1 VRGSRLSASAGKIDS
16 KQEQRLAK
24 KEKYLVGL
32 DIGSTKTCALIA
44 EIADEQVKFLALGA
58 AESKGLRKGLIVNLD
73 STVSSIRRAVE
84 EAESVANVPVDSAV
98 IGVAGGHVRG
108 INSRGGITLGQRA
121 RDIERDDVRRAIDA
135 ARNITLPDDREVLH
149 VLPHE
154 FIVDAQDGIRDAI
167 GMVGQKLSVNVH
179 LVTSSVAAT
188 QNLVT
193 AANKAGI
200 LINDTVL
207 EPLASAESCLTQDER
222 DLGCCLLDIGGG
234 TTELIVYGGG
244 VVRHTGAVPVGGD
257 HFTNDLAVGLR
268 TPIPEA
274 EKIKRRHG
282 YAASSFLKEGGAI
295 EIASVGD
302 RPPRNIFAHMLTD
315 IIEPRSMELL
325 ALIRDDL
332 QRAGLDGQIPAGFVL
347 AGGGALLRGLDELAE
362 QAFHLPVRIAEPKG
376 LADLPEQVAQ
386 PEYATVV
393 GLVLYGAKMRRSAP
407 QRVGNLVSKLK
418 SMFAGA
424 S

>member
-1 VRGSRLSASAGKIDS
+1 M
-16 KQEQRLAK
+16 AK
-24 KEKYLVGL
+24 KDRYIIAL
-32 DIGSTKTCALIA
+32 DVGSTKTCALIA
-44 EIADEQVKFLALGA
+44 EIDDEQVKFLSLGA

-84 EAESVANVPVDSAV
+84 EAEGVANVPVESAV
-98 IGVAGGHVRG
+98 IGVAGSHVRG
-108 INSRGGITLGQRA
+108 VNSRGGVTLGNRA
-121 RDIERDDVRRAIDA
+121 RDIDRDDVRRAIDA
-135 ARNITLPDDREVLH
+135 ARNISLPEDREVLH

-154 FIVDAQDGIRDAI
+154 FMVDAQDGIRDAI
-167 GMVGQKLSVNVH
+167 GMVGHRLEANVH
-179 LVTSSVAAT
+179 LVTSSIAAT

-193 AANKAGI
+193 AANRAGI
-200 LINDTVL
+200 LVNDTVL

-282 YAASSFLKEGGAI
+282 CAATSLLHEDTSI

-302 RPPRNIFAHMLTD
+302 RPPRTIFARMLTD
-315 IIEPRSMELL
+315 IIEPRTMELL
-325 ALIRDDL
+325 SLIREDL
-332 QRAGLDGQIPAGFVL
+332 RRAGLDRQIPAGFVL
-347 AGGGALLRGLDELAE
+347 AGGGARLNGLVELAE
-362 QAFHLPVRIAEPKG
+362 QTFHLPVRVAEPKG

-393 GLVLYGAKMRRSAP
+393 GLVIYGAKTRRNAQ
-407 QRVGNLVSKLK
+407 QRAGNIVSKLK

>member
-1 VRGSRLSASAGKIDS
+1 
-16 KQEQRLAK
+16 LAK
-24 KEKYLVGL
+24 KDKYLVGL

-44 EIADEQVKFLALGA
+44 EIDEEQVKFLALGA

-84 EAESVANVPVDSAV
+84 EAEGVAGVPVESAL

-108 INSRGGITLGQRA
+108 VNSRGSVTLGHRP

-135 ARNITLPDDREVLH
+135 ARNITLPEDREVLH

-154 FIVDAQDGIRDAI
+154 FIVDAQVGIRDAI
-167 GMVGQKLSVNVH
+167 GMVGRRLEANVH

-193 AANKAGI
+193 AANRAGI
-200 LINDTVL
+200 LISDTVL

-234 TTELIVYGGG
+234 TTELLVYGGG
-244 VVRHTGAVPVGGD
+244 VVRHTSAVPVGGD

-274 EKIKRRHG
+274 EKIKRKHG
-282 YAASSFLKEGGAI
+282 CVSASFLLEDTGI

-302 RPPRNIFAHMLTD
+302 RPPRTIFPRMLTD
-315 IIEPRSMELL
+315 IIEPRAMELL
-325 ALIRDDL
+325 SLIRDDL
-332 QRAGLDGQIPAGFVL
+332 QRGGLDGQIPAGFVL
-347 AGGGALLRGLDELAE
+347 AGGGARMHGLDEMAE
-362 QAFHLPVRIAEPKG
+362 HAFHLPVRIAEPKG
-376 LADLPEQVAQ
+376 LADLPELVAQ

-393 GLVLYGAKMRRSAP
+393 GLVMYGAKARRTAP
-407 QRVGNLVSKLK
+407 QRPGNLVSKLK
-418 SMFAGA
+418 AMFAGA

>member
-1 VRGSRLSASAGKIDS
+1 M
-16 KQEQRLAK
+16 AK
-24 KEKYLVGL
+24 REKYLIGL

-44 EIADEQVKFLALGA
+44 EIDEEQVKFLALGA

-84 EAESVANVPVDSAV
+84 EAEGVANVPVESAV
-98 IGVAGGHVRG
+98 IGVAGSHVRG
-108 INSRGGITLGQRA
+108 VNSRGGVTLGQRG
-121 RDIERDDVRRAIDA
+121 RDIEREDVRRAIDA
-135 ARNITLPDDREVLH
+135 ARNITLPEDREVLH

-154 FIVDAQDGIRDAI
+154 FLVDAQEGIRDPI
-167 GMVGQKLSVNVH
+167 GMLGQRLEANVH

-193 AANKAGI
+193 AANRAGI
-200 LINDTVL
+200 LISDTVL

-222 DLGCCLLDIGGG
+222 ELGCCLLDIGGG

-268 TPIPEA
+268 TPIPDA
-274 EKIKRRHG
+274 ERIKRHHG
-282 YAASSFLKEGGAI
+282 CASAALLREDGAI

-302 RPPRNIFAHMLTD
+302 RPPRTIFSRMLTD
-315 IIEPRSMELL
+315 IIEPRAQEFL

-332 QRAGLDGQIPAGFVL
+332 QRAGLDRQIPAGFIL
-347 AGGGALLRGLDELAE
+347 AGGGAKLYGLIELAE
-362 QAFHLPVRIAEPKG
+362 QYFHLPVRIAEPKG

-393 GLVLYGAKMRRSAP
+393 GLVMYGAKARRSAP
-407 QRVGNLVSKLK
+407 QRSGNLVSKLK

-424 S
+424 P

>member
-1 VRGSRLSASAGKIDS
+1 V
-16 KQEQRLAK
+16 AK
-24 KEKYLVGL
+24 KDKYLIGL
-32 DIGSTKTCALIA
+32 DIGSTKTCVLIA
-44 EIADEQVKFLALGA
+44 EIDDQQVRFLALGA

-84 EAESVANVPVDSAV
+84 EAESVANVPVESAL
-98 IGVAGGHVRG
+98 IGVAGSHVKG
-108 INSRGGITLGQRA
+108 VNSRGGITLGNRA
-121 RDIERDDVRRAIDA
+121 RDIERDDVRRAIDTS
-135 ARNITLPDDREVLH
+135 RNISLPVDREVLH

-167 GMVGQKLSVNVH
+167 GMVGHRLEANVH

-200 LINDTVL
+200 LISDTVL
-207 EPLASAESCLTQDER
+207 EPLAAAESCLTQDER
-222 DLGCCLLDIGGG
+222 DMGCCLLDIGGG

-274 EKIKRRHG
+274 ERIKHRHTC
-282 YAASSFLKEGGAI
+282 AAAKYLSEDTAI

-302 RPPRNIFAHMLTD
+302 RPPRTIFARMLTD
-315 IIEPRSMELL
+315 IIEPRANEFL
-325 ALIRDDL
+325 ALIRDEL
-332 QRAGLDGQIPAGFVL
+332 QRAGMLGQIPAGFIL
-347 AGGGALLRGLDELAE
+347 AGGGARLNGLGELAE
-362 QAFHLPVRIAEPKG
+362 DTFHLPVRLAEPKG
-376 LADLPEQVAQ
+376 LVDLPEQVAQ

-393 GLVLYGAKMRRSAP
+393 GLVMYAAKARRTQP
-407 QRVGNLVSKLK
+407 QRAGNMMSKLK
-418 SMFAGA
+418 AMFAGA

>member
-1 VRGSRLSASAGKIDS
+1 LS
-16 KQEQRLAK
+16 K
-24 KEKYLVGL
+24 KDRYIIGL
-32 DIGSTKTCALIA
+32 DVGSTKTCALIA
-44 EIADEQVKFLALGA
+44 EVDGEQVRFLALGA

-84 EAESVANVPVDSAV
+84 EAEGVANVPVEAAV

-108 INSRGGITLGQRA
+108 VNSRGGVTLGNRA
-121 RDIERDDVRRAIDA
+121 RDIERDDVRRAVDA
-135 ARNITLPDDREVLH
+135 ARNITLPEDREVLH

-154 FIVDAQDGIRDAI
+154 FMVDAQDGIRDAI
-167 GMVGQKLSVNVH
+167 GMVGQRLEANVH
-179 LVTSSVAAT
+179 LVTSSIAAT

-193 AANKAGI
+193 AANRAGI
-200 LINDTVL
+200 LVNDTVL
-207 EPLASAESCLTQDER
+207 EPLASAEACLTQDER

-234 TTELIVYGGG
+234 TSELIVYGGG
-244 VVRHTGAVPVGGD
+244 VVRHTSAVPVGGD

-282 YAASSFLKEGGAI
+282 CAASSLLHEETSI

-302 RPPRNIFAHMLTD
+302 RPPRTIFVRMLTD
-315 IIEPRSMELL
+315 ILEPRAMELL

-332 QRAGLDGQIPAGFVL
+332 RRAGLDGQIPAGFVL
-347 AGGGALLRGLDELAE
+347 AGGGARLDGLIDLAE
-362 QAFHLPVRIAEPKG
+362 QSFHLPVRIAEPKG

-393 GLVLYGAKMRRSAP
+393 GLVMYGAKTRRNAP
-407 QRVGNLVSKLK
+407 QRAGNLVSKLK

>member
-1 VRGSRLSASAGKIDS
+1 MS
-16 KQEQRLAK
+16 KK
-24 KEKYLVGL
+24 DKYLVGL
-32 DIGSTKTCALIA
+32 DIGSTKTCVLIA
-44 EIADEQVKFLALGA
+44 EVDGEQVRFLALGA

-84 EAESVANVPVDSAV
+84 EAEGVANVPVEAAV
-98 IGVAGGHVRG
+98 IGVAGNHVRG
-108 INSRGGITLGQRA
+108 VNSRGGVTLGNRG
-121 RDIERDDVRRAIDA
+121 RDIEREDVRRTIDA
-135 ARNITLPDDREVLH
+135 ARNIRLPEDREVLH

-154 FIVDAQDGIRDAI
+154 FLVDAQEGIRDPV
-167 GMVGQKLSVNVH
+167 GMVGQRLEANVH
-179 LVTSSVAAT
+179 LVTSSIAAT

-193 AANKAGI
+193 AANRAGI
-200 LINDTVL
+200 LISDTVL
-207 EPLASAESCLTQDER
+207 EPLASAEACLTQDER

-234 TTELIVYGGG
+234 TTEVIVYGGG
-244 VVRHTGAVPVGGD
+244 VVRHTSAIAVGGD

-274 EKIKRRHG
+274 ERIKRHHG
-282 YAASSFLKEGGAI
+282 CAAPSLLQEDSAI
-295 EIASVGD
+295 EIASVGE
-302 RPPRNIFAHMLTD
+302 RPPRTVFTRMLTD
-315 IIEPRSMELL
+315 ILEPRANELL

-332 QRAGLDGQIPAGFVL
+332 QRAGLDKQIPAGFVL
-347 AGGGALLRGLDELAE
+347 AGGGAKLHGLIELAE
-362 QAFHLPVRIAEPKG
+362 QSFHLPMRIAEPKG

-393 GLVLYGAKMRRSAP
+393 GLVMYGAKARRSGP
-407 QRVGNLVSKLK
+407 QRSGNLVSKLK

>member
-1 VRGSRLSASAGKIDS
+1 LV
-16 KQEQRLAK
+16 K
-24 KEKYLVGL
+24 KDKYLVGL

-44 EIADEQVKFLALGA
+44 EIDEEQVKFLALGA

-84 EAESVANVPVDSAV
+84 EAEGVAGVPVESAV

-108 INSRGGITLGQRA
+108 VNSRGGVTLGHRA
-121 RDIERDDVRRAIDA
+121 RDIERHDVRRAIDA
-135 ARNITLPDDREVLH
+135 ARNITLPEDREVLH

-154 FIVDAQDGIRDAI
+154 FIVDAQVGIRDAI
-167 GMVGQKLSVNVH
+167 GMVGQRLEANVH

-193 AANKAGI
+193 AANRAGI
-200 LINDTVL
+200 LISDTVL

-234 TTELIVYGGG
+234 TTEILVYGGG
-244 VVRHTGAVPVGGD
+244 VVRHTSVVPIGGD

-274 EKIKRRHG
+274 EKIKRKHG
-282 YAASSFLKEGGAI
+282 CVSASFLLEDTAI

-302 RPPRNIFAHMLTD
+302 RPPRTIFARMLTD
-315 IIEPRSMELL
+315 IIEPRALELL
-325 ALIRDDL
+325 SLIRDDL

-347 AGGGALLRGLDELAE
+347 AGGGARLRGLDEMAE
-362 QAFHLPVRIAEPKG
+362 HGFHLPVRIAEPKG
-376 LADLPEQVAQ
+376 LADLPELVAQ

-393 GLVLYGAKMRRSAP
+393 GLVVYGAKARRTAP
-407 QRVGNLVSKLK
+407 QRAGNFVAKLK
-418 SMFAGA
+418 AMFAGA

>member
-1 VRGSRLSASAGKIDS
+1 MS
-16 KQEQRLAK
+16 KKDR
-24 KEKYLVGL
+24 YIIGL
-32 DIGSTKTCALIA
+32 DVGSTKTCALIA
-44 EIADEQVKFLALGA
+44 EVDDEQVKFLALGA

-84 EAESVANVPVDSAV
+84 EAEGVANVPVESAV
-98 IGVAGGHVRG
+98 IGVAGSHVRG
-108 INSRGGITLGQRA
+108 VNSRGGVTLGNRA
-121 RDIERDDVRRAIDA
+121 RDIERDDVRRAVDA
-135 ARNITLPDDREVLH
+135 ARNITLPEDREVLH

-154 FIVDAQDGIRDAI
+154 FRVDAQDGIRDAV
-167 GMVGQKLSVNVH
+167 GMVGQRLEANVH
-179 LVTSSVAAT
+179 LVTSSIAAT

-193 AANKAGI
+193 AANRAGI
-200 LINDTVL
+200 LVNDTVL

-244 VVRHTGAVPVGGD
+244 VVRHTSAVPVGGD

-282 YAASSFLKEGGAI
+282 WAASALLHEDTSI

-302 RPPRNIFAHMLTD
+302 RPPRTIFARMLTD
-315 IIEPRSMELL
+315 IIEPRAMELL
-325 ALIRDDL
+325 ALIREDL
-332 QRAGLDGQIPAGFVL
+332 QRAGLDRQIPAGFVL
-347 AGGGALLRGLDELAE
+347 AGGGARLNGLIDLAE
-362 QAFHLPVRIAEPKG
+362 DSFHLPVRIAEPKG

-393 GLVLYGAKMRRSAP
+393 GLVMYGAKTRRNAP
-407 QRVGNLVSKLK
+407 QRAGNLVSKLK

>member
-1 VRGSRLSASAGKIDS
+1 V
-16 KQEQRLAK
+16 
-24 KEKYLVGL
+24 
-32 DIGSTKTCALIA
+32 
-44 EIADEQVKFLALGA
+44 
-58 AESKGLRKGLIVNLD
+58 
-73 STVSSIRRAVE
+73 RRAV
-84 EAESVANVPVDSAV
+84 
-98 IGVAGGHVRG
+98 
-108 INSRGGITLGQRA
+108 
-121 RDIERDDVRRAIDA
+121 DA
-135 ARNITLPDDREVLH
+135 ARNITLPEDREVLH

-154 FIVDAQDGIRDAI
+154 FMVDAQTGIRDAI
-167 GMVGQKLSVNVH
+167 GMVGHRLETNIH

-200 LINDTVL
+200 LISDTVL

-222 DLGCCLLDIGGG
+222 DLGCALLDIGGG
-234 TTELIVYGGG
+234 TTEVIVYGGG
-244 VVRHTGAVPVGGD
+244 VVRHTSAVAIGGD

-274 EKIKRRHG
+274 ERIKRRHG
-282 YAASSFLKEGGAI
+282 CAASAFMKKEEGSI

-302 RPPRNIFAHMLTD
+302 RPPRTIFAHMLTD
-315 IIEPRSMELL
+315 IIEPRAMELL
-325 ALIRDDL
+325 SLIRDDL

-347 AGGGALLRGLDELAE
+347 AGGGARLHGLEELTE
-362 QAFHLPVRIAEPKG
+362 QSFHLPVRVAEPKG

-393 GLVLYGAKMRRSAP
+393 GLVLYGARARRNSP
-407 QRVGNLVSKLK
+407 QRAGNLVSKLK
-418 SMFAGA
+418 AMFAGA

>member
-1 VRGSRLSASAGKIDS
+1 M
-16 KQEQRLAK
+16 AK
-24 KEKYLVGL
+24 KDKYLVGL
-32 DIGSTKTCALIA
+32 DIGSTKTSVLIA
-44 EIADEQVKFLALGA
+44 EVEGDLVRFLALGA

-84 EAESVANVPVDSAV
+84 EAESVANVPVEEAL

-108 INSRGGITLGQRA
+108 VNSCGGITLGQRP
-121 RDIERDDVRRAIDA
+121 RDIEREDVRRAVDA
-135 ARNITLPDDREVLH
+135 ARNISLPDDREVLH

-154 FIVDAQDGIRDAI
+154 FMVDAQNGIRDAV
-167 GMVGQKLSVNVH
+167 GMVGQRLEVNVH

-200 LINDTVL
+200 LISDTVL

-234 TTELIVYGGG
+234 TTELIVFGGG
-244 VVRHTGAVPVGGD
+244 VVRHTSAVAIGGD

-268 TPIPEA
+268 TPTPEA
-274 EKIKRRHG
+274 ERIKRHHG
-282 YAASSFLKEGGAI
+282 CAASAFMKEDGAI

-302 RPPRNIFAHMLTD
+302 RPPRTIFAHMLTD
-315 IIEPRSMELL
+315 IIEPRAMELL
-325 ALIRDDL
+325 SLIRDDL

-347 AGGGALLRGLDELAE
+347 AGGGARLHALAELAE
-362 QAFHLPVRIAEPKG
+362 ESFRLPMRVAEPKG

-393 GLVLYGAKMRRSAP
+393 GLVLCGAKARRSAP
-407 QRVGNLVSKLK
+407 QRSGNFVSKLK
-418 SMFAGA
+418 AMFAGA

>member
-1 VRGSRLSASAGKIDS
+1 MS
-16 KQEQRLAK
+16 KKDR
-24 KEKYLVGL
+24 YIVGL
-32 DIGSTKTCALIA
+32 DIGSTKTCAMIA
-44 EIADEQVKFLALGA
+44 EIDDEQVNFLALGA

-84 EAESVANVPVDSAV
+84 EAESVANVPVESAV
-98 IGVAGGHVRG
+98 IGVAGNHVRG
-108 INSRGGITLGQRA
+108 VNSRGGITLGSRP
-121 RDIERDDVRRAIDA
+121 RDIEREDVRRAIDA
-135 ARNITLPDDREVLH
+135 ARNISLPDDREVLH

-154 FIVDAQDGIRDAI
+154 FRVDVQDGIRDAI
-167 GMVGQKLSVNVH
+167 GMIGHRLEANVH
-179 LVTSSVAAT
+179 VVTSSVAAT

-200 LINDTVL
+200 LISDTVL

-244 VVRHTGAVPVGGD
+244 VVRHTSAVPIGGD

-274 EKIKRRHG
+274 EKVKRRNG
-282 YAASSFLKEGGAI
+282 CATSDLLREDGAI

-302 RPPRNIFAHMLTD
+302 RPKRMIFARALTD
-315 IIEPRSMELL
+315 IIEPRAMELL
-325 ALIRDDL
+325 AMIRDDL
-332 QRAGLDGQIPAGFVL
+332 RRAGLESQIPAGFVL
-347 AGGGALLRGLDELAE
+347 CGGGARLYGLDELIE
-362 QAFHLPVRIAEPKG
+362 QSLRLPVRIAEPKG
-376 LADLPEQVAQ
+376 LAGLPEQVAQ
-386 PEYATVV
+386 PEYATVI
-393 GLVLYGAKMRRSAP
+393 GLVMYGAKARRNTP
-407 QRVGNLVSKLK
+407 QRAGNLVSKLK
-418 SMFAGA
+418 AMFAGA

>member
-1 VRGSRLSASAGKIDS
+1 LS
-16 KQEQRLAK
+16 K
-24 KEKYLVGL
+24 KDRYIIGL
-32 DIGSTKTCALIA
+32 DVGSTKTCALIA
-44 EIADEQVKFLALGA
+44 EVDGEQVRFLALGA

-84 EAESVANVPVDSAV
+84 EAEGVANVPVEAALV
-98 IGVAGGHVRG
+98 GVAGGHVRG
-108 INSRGGITLGQRA
+108 VNSRGGVTLGTRA
-121 RDIERDDVRRAIDA
+121 RDIERDDVRRAVDA
-135 ARNITLPDDREVLH
+135 ARNIALPEDREVLH

-154 FIVDAQDGIRDAI
+154 FMVDAQDGIRDAI
-167 GMVGQKLSVNVH
+167 GMVGQRLEANVH
-179 LVTSSVAAT
+179 LVTSSIAAT

-193 AANKAGI
+193 AANRAGI
-200 LINDTVL
+200 LVNDTVL
-207 EPLASAESCLTQDER
+207 EPLASAEACLTQDER

-244 VVRHTGAVPVGGD
+244 VVRHTSAVPVGGD

-282 YAASSFLKEGGAI
+282 CAASSLLHEDSSI

-302 RPPRNIFAHMLTD
+302 RPPRTIFARMLTD
-315 IIEPRSMELL
+315 IIEPRAMELL

-347 AGGGALLRGLDELAE
+347 AGGGARLNGLIDLAE
-362 QAFHLPVRIAEPKG
+362 LSFHLPVRVAEPKG

-393 GLVLYGAKMRRSAP
+393 GLVMYGAKTRRNAP
-407 QRVGNLVSKLK
+407 QRAGNLVSKLK
-418 SMFAGA
+418 SMLAGA